1 MTEESQERIFKNR
14 LEAHEYLKR
23 RGYKLGKSKFY
34 QDCKNGLLKLQSD
47 GSILWSDLDAYIK
60 RAGLTQPDLDKSAE
74 ESEQLYRQKL
84 EKEVERLEWENRK
97 RQFEYE
103 REVGKYIPRQDFE
116 AEIAARV
123 AAHEARLRNLIR
135 ERALEWIWTVNGD
148 PQRVNDLIEQVNQD
162 VNDLFNDL
170 ARMDQFQVVFV
181 GDEEG
186 TESPD
191 NNEGRSDYDT

>member
-14 LEAHEYLKR
+14 LEAHEYLRR

-47 GSILWSDLDAYIK
+47 GSILQSDLDAYIK
-60 RAGLTQPDLDKSAE
+60 RAGLTQPDLDKEAE
-74 ESEQLYRQKL
+74 EAEQLYRQKL

-181 GDEEG
+181 GDEENSEN
-186 TESPD
+186 T
-191 NNEGRSDYDT
+191 NEEQSND